1 MDKLNVTKMIK
12 KHAPEIINTEN
23 VLMNIEGMLLSTRK
37 YLYETPEERERALYE
52 ELKKKYE
59 TES

>member
-1 MDKLNVTKMIK
+1 MDKLNVTKMVK
-12 KHAPEIINTEN
+12 KHAPKIINAEN
-23 VLMNIEGMLLSTRK
+23 VLMNIGGMLLSTRK